1 LDEVERD
8 FMFFILLI
16 FTTGCCYQVDYVQ
29 HWEILHL
36 IYSSASWVKIRLHAQ
51 ISQG

>member
-16 FTTGCCYQVDYVQ
+16 LLQVV
-29 HWEILHL
+29 
-36 IYSSASWVKIRLHAQ
+36 VIR
-51 ISQG
+51 